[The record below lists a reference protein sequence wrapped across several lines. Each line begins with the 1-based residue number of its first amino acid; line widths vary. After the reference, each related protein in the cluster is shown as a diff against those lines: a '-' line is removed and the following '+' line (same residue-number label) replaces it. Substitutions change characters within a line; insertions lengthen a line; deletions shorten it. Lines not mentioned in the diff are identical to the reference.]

1 MGKRTF
7 TLAAFLIFSSIT
19 ILNAQLNL
27 VWEAHVIHDY
37 PTLADAEGDIEVFA
51 LDGYITWRLYAIME
65 YGDVDTPDFLTSV
78 LGSGSADL
86 DTLQITFDCCPY
98 QNTQSGQQVV
108 SGSNISP
115 FLLDFFPALLY
126 DSWITLGMDSTSD
139 DGGITFFPAP
149 PWQNDFEEC
158 LANQI
163 YDDSFNGSSWFTLPG
178 SANGFADG
186 DPGTNL
192 ENSVLLGQFTVP
204 QGCQLAQQGDGDN
217 GSLCINYFPDSDF
230 DLDVESE
237 CLSLPPLDPCINNP
251 LISSLIE
258 SSPVLCFDECDG
270 TALFTYSGGSE
281 DLSTTID
288 QLDAV
293 NDGFGGYSGLC
304 EGEHIIT
311 VTDNITLDGEGN
323 ACFITN
329 TVTITQPTAP
339 LEGAFSLVT
348 DVACANDSIGLV
360 EIVVTGGTPY
370 TVGDPY
376 IGTTSYGVNYEFVAP
391 NIIRFDSLGIQ
402 SGIAFSVLDS
412 NGCEINFTQD
422 VGPLGALTASGV
434 PTDVSCFDQG
444 DGSILLTV
452 NDGLPNPIFTWT
464 PAVNNDTS
472 PTDLVP
478 GVYSVVIDDGDSCPI
493 ELDFTIDQPDVFAI
507 ENAIPNHVDCFG
519 ECTGSVTFD
528 VIGGTEP
535 TVTSFIQGVSNI
547 NNGEFCAGSLIIE
560 VRDENMCF
568 ATQTI
573 IIAEGDEIIFNA
585 LIAEIQCPN
594 GTDGVIDIS
603 DRDGGTGE
611 LTPSIDPVIPFDNL
625 SSSFLNVGGG
635 TYILTITDE
644 LDCSNDTTIIMTAP
658 NGFIPTV
665 ELTDVSCYGF
675 SDGTIE
681 VLVSGGSG
689 EVTYFLNEENPT
701 TEGLFENLDIGNY
714 TISGIDEAECP
725 FSIEEPVT
733 IEEPNPIVITEL
745 IATSPD
751 CGGGNTATVSISIE
765 GGTPQYL
772 IGWNSNPPI
781 PNNNL
786 ALGLSG
792 GDNSVQI
799 IDANLCL
806 KDSTF
811 TIDQPSE
818 IGYTYGI
825 DSVFCTGMCNGVFT
839 LIPSG
844 EGASTGN
851 MTVTYEDDLNVDF
864 FTASNV
870 CEGQY
875 PFLITD
881 SLGCLFRDTIFMV
894 PTVISDIEFTVFT
907 TPVSCWNEADGTATA
922 AVTGG
927 ELPISYAWQRD
938 GVTIQ
943 ETTTAI
949 GLIEDFYTIT
959 ITDSL
964 GCTFSEDLFI
974 DPTEGC
980 FFISNAL
987 TPNGDGYNDDWV
999 IGGLE
1004 YFPEAK
1010 VEVFN
1015 RWGQQVF
1022 VSIGNYTNWDGKYNS
1037 NKLPVSDYYYVIT
1050 FDPDSTPL
1058 TGTVTIKY

>member
-1 MGKRTF
+1 MGKRTL

-603 DRDGGTGE
+603 DQDGGTGE

-625 SSSFLNVGGG
+625 SSSFLNVSGG

-733 IEEPNPIVITEL
+733 IEEPSPIVITEL

-751 CGGGNTATVSISIE
+751 CGGGNTATVSISLE

-772 IGWNSNPPI
+772 IGWNSNPPT

-818 IGYTYGI
+818 ISYTYGI

-1022 VSIGNYTNWDGKYNS
+1022 ESVGNYTNWDGKYNS

-1050 FDPDSTPL
+1050 FDPDTAPL

>member
-1 MGKRTF
+1 MGKRTL

-733 IEEPNPIVITEL
+733 IEEPSPIVITEL

-964 GCTFSEDLFI
+964 GCTISEDLFI

-1022 VSIGNYTNWDGKYNS
+1022 ESVGNYTNWDGKYNS

>member
-1 MGKRTF
+1 MGKRTL

-603 DRDGGTGE
+603 DQDGGTGE

-625 SSSFLNVGGG
+625 SSSFLNVSGG

-733 IEEPNPIVITEL
+733 IEEPSPIVITEL

-818 IGYTYGI
+818 ISYTYGI

-927 ELPISYAWQRD
+927 ALPISYAWQRD

-964 GCTFSEDLFI
+964 GCTISEDLFI

-1022 VSIGNYTNWDGKYNS
+1022 ESVGNYTNWDGKYNS

-1050 FDPDSTPL
+1050 FDPDTAPL